1 MVPSKL
7 HHNSTISVHSAE
19 HKKRPDIHDSITT
32 PLVLTSTY
40 WFKDTQQVIDFN
52 EGRYSSHEYGRYGNP
67 TVRVLENKLRDMEAL
82 EKSSQMDCLFSS
94 SGMASVCMMLLSLL
108 EPGSHLVITN
118 DCYRRTRQ
126 FIAEFF
132 DKRGVTFSVIDPSDL
147 ESLED
152 IVKKKKATLYFSETP
167 TNPYLRCVNVSKVVE
182 ICHANKCL
190 VSIDTTFATPVV
202 LRPLKFGVDLVLH
215 SGTKFLA
222 GHNDALCGAIV
233 GKKEII
239 SVIKKMQNI
248 IGPVLDPHAAYLII
262 RGFKTLNLRVLQS
275 NKTALELAKRLE
287 KHDLVAKVYYPGLPS
302 HPDHIVANQ
311 HFENGY
317 GGVLSFEIRG
327 DLNTAAQF
335 IDSLRIPYIAP
346 SLGGVESLAEL
357 PSCMSYWNL
366 TQSERLKYGIKDNL
380 VRFSCG
386 IEDTEDIIEDV
397 MQALDKIRGNITTKL
412 YSTKSSL

>member
-1 MVPSKL
+1 MIIPAKH

-19 HKKRPDIHDSITT
+19 HKNRPDIHDSITT

-40 WFKDTQQVIDFN
+40 WFKDTQQVVDFN

-67 TVRVLENKLRDMEAL
+67 TVRTLELKLRDL
-82 EKSSQMDCLFSS
+82 EDFGRAEMDCLFSS
-94 SGMASVCMMLLSLL
+94 SGMASMAVMLLSLL
-108 EPGSHLVITN
+108 TPGTHLVITN

-126 FIAEFF
+126 FISEFF
-132 DKRGVTFSVIDPSDL
+132 SIRGVTYSVIDPADL
-147 ESLED
+147 KSLED
-152 IVKKKKATLYFSETP
+152 IVSTKKTALYFSETP
-167 TNPYLRCVNVSKVVE
+167 TNPYLRCVDITKVVE
-182 ICHANKCL
+182 ICHAHNCL
-190 VSIDTTFATPVV
+190 VSIDTTFATPII
-202 LRPLKFGVDLVLH
+202 LRPLKYGVDLVIH

-222 GHNDALCGAIV
+222 GHNDVLAGAII
-233 GKKEII
+233 GKSEII
-239 SVIKKMQNI
+239 TVLKKMQNI

-262 RGFKTLNLRVLQS
+262 RGLKTLNIRVLQS
-275 NKTALELAKRLE
+275 NKTALELAQRLE
-287 KHDLVAKVYYPGLPS
+287 KHDLVERVYYPGLAS
-302 HPDHIVANQ
+302 HPDHLTAKK

-327 DLNTAAQF
+327 DFNTSAQF

-366 TQSERLKYGIKDNL
+366 TKNERLKYGIKDNL

-397 MQALDKIRGNITTKL
+397 MQALEKIRGKITTKIF
-412 YSTKSSL
+412 STKSAL